1 MAKLRLGIIVG
12 STRRDSINRKL
23 AQALAKLGANAF
35 DATFLKIDDLPLYNQ
50 DNEQPVPDAVA
61 RFKREVAASDALLF
75 VTPEHSRSIPAA
87 LKNAIDWGGRPYG
100 TSVWPGKPAAVI
112 GASPGA
118 ISTAIAQN
126 HLRSV
131 LGTFSGMHF
140 SSSPTRSMRTI
151 TFRTKTCA
159 SSCRPSSTSSPASLP
174 GSRQSA
180 NGPPR
185 SHRLG
190 SFPSPLSRG

>member
-35 DATFLKIDDLPLYNQ
+35 DASFLKIDDLPLYNQ
-50 DNEQPVPDAVA
+50 DIEQPVPDPVA

-131 LGTFSGMHF
+131 LGTFSGMHVMGGEAYIQF
-140 SSSPTRSMRTI
+140 KPDLIDAQSNIPDENVRK
-151 TFRTKTCA
+151 FLQAFVDQFA
-159 SSCRPSSTSSPASLP
+159 SFA
-174 GSRQSA
+174 G
-180 NGPPR
+180 
-185 SHRLG
+185 RLA
-190 SFPSPLSRG
+190 PERKRAAA

>member
-1 MAKLRLGIIVG
+1 MAKLKLGVIVG

-23 AQALAKLGANAF
+23 AQALVKLGTGAF
-35 DATFLKIDDLPLYNQ
+35 DASFLKIDDLPLFNQ
-50 DNEQPVPDAVA
+50 DNENPVPAAPA
-61 RFKREVAASDALLF
+61 RFKREVTASQALLF

-118 ISTAIAQN
+118 ISTAVAQN

-131 LGTFSGMHF
+131 LGTFSGMHVMGGEAYIQF
-140 SSSPTRSMRTI
+140 KPDLIDVDSSVADESVRKFLQAYIDS
-151 TFRTKTCA
+151 FAKFAGKLA
-159 SSCRPSSTSSPASLP
+159 S
-174 GSRQSA
+174 
-180 NGPPR
+180 
-185 SHRLG
+185 
-190 SFPSPLSRG
+190 